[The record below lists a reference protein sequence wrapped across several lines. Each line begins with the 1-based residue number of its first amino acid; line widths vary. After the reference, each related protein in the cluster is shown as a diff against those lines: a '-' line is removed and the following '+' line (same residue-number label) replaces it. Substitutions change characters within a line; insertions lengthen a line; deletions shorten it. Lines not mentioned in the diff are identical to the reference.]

1 MIESAMYF
9 SMGFFLACLGALV
22 VVPFIHGRAVRLT
35 TRQLEAKIPTSMP
48 EILADKDLLRA
59 EFAMSTRRLETSLDQ
74 LRAKSASQLVELG
87 NKSDAVNRLKI
98 ELDALREKVGPTEEE
113 FAVRTD
119 AMRAA
124 ERALS
129 GKELQLANVM
139 EELNERSKLLDVQ
152 KIEIIALKTQV
163 EVLKVRLDDA
173 SNELKASKERRPDL
187 ERALSKKETQ
197 LVNLMDEVGERS
209 TLADA
214 QKIEIHILKTDIET
228 LKERLGE
235 ASDELKAAKERR
247 ADLER
252 ALSEKESRLAK
263 LMDELNEWSTL
274 ADTQK
279 IEINALKT
287 EIETLKERLGEA
299 SDELKAAQERRV
311 DREHALS
318 ERESQQAKLINEL
331 NEHSGL
337 ADAQRIEI
345 NALKTQVEAL
355 KAQLANELKAAERRA
370 DVERT
375 LSEKVSELA
384 KLVDELN
391 ERSTLVDA
399 QSIEINALK
408 TEIAELKG
416 RLDVAYNNLKAVEER
431 RNSERIELK
440 AASDKLMDERGK
452 FEEFHRR
459 VDKLV
464 QQLLAQ
470 STEDKML
477 TRRAEEL
484 EKRLLEQSQ
493 LLNEREIELTHL
505 RGEFEVARKAEADLR
520 VALIEVD
527 SRENIGMQTLETE
540 NAKLKAALDRANG
553 ERVRLTY
560 ELANKNRQA
569 EDPWAAGRDGS
580 TDGDTTGGI
589 WSIAAKNEFRPNQTR
604 HRP

>member
-98 ELDALREKVGPTEEE
+98 ELDALRNKVGPTEEE

-152 KIEIIALKTQV
+152 KFEIIALKTQV

-187 ERALSKKETQ
+187 ERALSKKESQ

-569 EDPWAAGRDGS
+569 EDPWAARRDGS

>member
-98 ELDALREKVGPTEEE
+98 ELDALRNKVGPTEEE

-152 KIEIIALKTQV
+152 KFEIIALKTQV

-187 ERALSKKETQ
+187 ERALSKKESQ

-235 ASDELKAAKERR
+235 ASDELKAA
-247 ADLER
+247 
-252 ALSEKESRLAK
+252 
-263 LMDELNEWSTL
+263 
-274 ADTQK
+274 
-279 IEINALKT
+279 
-287 EIETLKERLGEA
+287 
-299 SDELKAAQERRV
+299 QERRV
-311 DREHALS
+311 
-318 ERESQQAKLINEL
+318 
-331 NEHSGL
+331 GL
-337 ADAQRIEI
+337 P
-345 NALKTQVEAL
+345 V
-355 KAQLANELKAAERRA
+355 
-370 DVERT
+370 
-375 LSEKVSELA
+375 VSFD
-384 KLVDELN
+384 LVDQY
-391 ERSTLVDA
+391 RT
-399 QSIEINALK
+399 
-408 TEIAELKG
+408 AEVN
-416 RLDVAYNNLKAVEER
+416 RDHPITDRHDHLDVVFYQYDRHSPLVGQSAY
-431 RNSERIELK
+431 
-440 AASDKLMDERGK
+440 D
-452 FEEFHRR
+452 
-459 VDKLV
+459 
-464 QQLLAQ
+464 
-470 STEDKML
+470 
-477 TRRAEEL
+477 
-484 EKRLLEQSQ
+484 
-493 LLNEREIELTHL
+493 
-505 RGEFEVARKAEADLR
+505 
-520 VALIEVD
+520 
-527 SRENIGMQTLETE
+527 
-540 NAKLKAALDRANG
+540 
-553 ERVRLTY
+553 
-560 ELANKNRQA
+560 
-569 EDPWAAGRDGS
+569 GR
-580 TDGDTTGGI
+580 
-589 WSIAAKNEFRPNQTR
+589 
-604 HRP
+604 